1 MRTYSKL
8 VIVLHIGGKIRE
20 EVNMMGLKFNI
31 QTYSLN
37 MILSSVDNRVEV
49 GHKGSTDKGLQPS
62 LEKGSRS

>member
-8 VIVLHIGGKIRE
+8 VIVLHVGGKIRQ
-20 EVNMMGLKFNI
+20 VNMMGLKFNI